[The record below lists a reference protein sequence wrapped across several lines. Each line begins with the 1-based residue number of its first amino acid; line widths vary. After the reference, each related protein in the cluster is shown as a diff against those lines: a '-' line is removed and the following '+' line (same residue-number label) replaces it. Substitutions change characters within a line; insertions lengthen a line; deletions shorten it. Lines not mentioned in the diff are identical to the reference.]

1 MAAAGQSM
9 FMNFPSLKIDPQDIY
24 GSWKKFLNKFTVAL
38 EFQVCMAGKK
48 KVQVN
53 EVEQTVDAFDD
64 KMKAL
69 ALLNAVGEEGYQV
82 LEAQGVEF
90 SGEGLTYKGIL
101 EALKT
106 HYGREES
113 LNVRVKNFTSASQ
126 QTGEDA
132 RDYLRRIEY
141 LSRSL
146 NIFVNQKTGRQAGE
160 VTAVNEEC
168 ERIRR
173 TMSVVIVVNGLRDV
187 KLRTELMSREEL
199 SWEKLASILTSR
211 GSAAESNA
219 KLEKPLDQSTFIPKI
234 KQEVA
239 ESRLSHQNF
248 DNRSRYDQYQQSRNR
263 SNSRDRNFQYR
274 ERRNLSGENYR
285 RSFDQNYRRRSSS
298 GGNYPQHSNINMQY
312 SQPRDFY
319 SHPSQVRFQP
329 APQYIPSQ
337 HLQYSSYPND
347 PALQSY
353 PLNSNSFQSFNDP
366 SLQAHQSKRNF
377 NGESPGK
384 QGFRDN
390 RSANCF
396 VCGDPSHKMKDCPQV
411 VCRECGKNGH
421 MASECGKRSR
431 DSSRES
437 LRDYANKSAP
447 QPLRSRD
454 PSPMPGR
461 GSRLYPQ
468 HSIRKIQIDSK
479 HVAFSDK

>member
-1 MAAAGQSM
+1 
-9 FMNFPSLKIDPQDIY
+9 
-24 GSWKKFLNKFTVAL
+24 
-38 EFQVCMAGKK
+38 
-48 KVQVN
+48 
-53 EVEQTVDAFDD
+53 
-64 KMKAL
+64 
-69 ALLNAVGEEGYQV
+69 
-82 LEAQGVEF
+82 
-90 SGEGLTYKGIL
+90 
-101 EALKT
+101 
-106 HYGREES
+106 
-113 LNVRVKNFTSASQ
+113 
-126 QTGEDA
+126 
-132 RDYLRRIEY
+132 
-141 LSRSL
+141 
-146 NIFVNQKTGRQAGE
+146 
-160 VTAVNEEC
+160 
-168 ERIRR
+168 
-173 TMSVVIVVNGLRDV
+173 
-187 KLRTELMSREEL
+187 
-199 SWEKLASILTSR
+199 
-211 GSAAESNA
+211 
-219 KLEKPLDQSTFIPKI
+219 
-234 KQEVA
+234 
-239 ESRLSHQNF
+239 
-248 DNRSRYDQYQQSRNR
+248 
-263 SNSRDRNFQYR
+263 
-274 ERRNLSGENYR
+274 
-285 RSFDQNYRRRSSS
+285 
-298 GGNYPQHSNINMQY
+298 MQY

-366 SLQAHQSKRNF
+366 SLQAHQSKRNL

-411 VCRECGKNGH
+411 VCRECGKSGH